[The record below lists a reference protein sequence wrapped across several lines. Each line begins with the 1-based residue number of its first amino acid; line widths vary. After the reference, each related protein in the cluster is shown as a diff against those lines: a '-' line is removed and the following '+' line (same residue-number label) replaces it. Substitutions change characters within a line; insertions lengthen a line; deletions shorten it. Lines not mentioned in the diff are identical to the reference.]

1 MSYLIIVVKSSYRF
15 SIHFIMS
22 HSVVVQNLRHR
33 AAANAARRFILLP
46 EFSDPRVL
54 CAARKVTDSHIA
66 KIGIPGKRDDILR
79 AADHHQVDLRGV
91 SIIDTTRD
99 DVVDIAA
106 RRLIERRKGK
116 EDLSMEEARNR
127 VSGNSLDLSNLLVSS
142 DAADGMVAGSL
153 ATSAEVARSAIKCM
167 GLGKNNKTASSFFVM
182 SKENKWKILADCG
195 FIVDPT
201 VEQLACIAGTTARST
216 RALLGVDPMVAML
229 SFSTRGSANHPN
241 VDKMREATKLAKET
255 YPEFTIDGEIQGDAA
270 LVPEVSFKKSPD
282 SPLKGTANVLIFPD
296 LQAGNIAYK
305 LLERLG
311 GWEAIGPIMQGFYRP
326 TNDLSRGCSDE
337 DIVSTV
343 AITVLQSN
351 ETAVLRSSD
360 IGDIIP

>member
-1 MSYLIIVVKSSYRF
+1 
-15 SIHFIMS
+15 MS

-54 CAARKVTDSHIA
+54 FAARKVTDCHIA
-66 KIGIPGKRDDILR
+66 KVGIPGARDEILR
-79 AADHHQVDLRGV
+79 TAEEHRVDLRGV
-91 SIIDTTRD
+91 SIIDTGRKE
-99 DVVDIAA
+99 VVDMAA
-106 RRLIERRKGK
+106 ARLIERRKGRENITM
-116 EDLSMEEARNR
+116 EDARKR
-127 VSGNSLDLSNLLVSS
+127 VLASPLDLSNLLVSS

-153 ATSAEVARSAIKCM
+153 ATSADVARSAIKCM
-167 GLGKNNKTASSFFVM
+167 GLGKSNKTASSFFVM

-216 RALLGVDPMVAML
+216 RALLGIDPIVAML

-241 VDKMREATKLAKET
+241 VDKVQAATKLAKEL
-255 YPEFTIDGEIQGDAA
+255 YSEFTIDGELQADAA
-270 LVPEVSFKKSPD
+270 LVPEISAKKSPD
-282 SPLKGTANVLIFPD
+282 SPIKGNANVLIFPD

-311 GWEAIGPIMQGFYRP
+311 GWEAVGPIMQGFSRP

-351 ETAVLRSSD
+351 ETAITRSTGD
-360 IGDIIP
+360 IGDMIL